1 MEGITVVLGNHKATR
16 IVDQLQHSYTRV
28 LLDPN
33 VSEVFAA
40 QRQLRDRVYSKTWR
54 EHQHPFYNLTEP
66 PLLIFTKPLDK
77 TQRRRLALN
86 SRHNRVH
93 ALFLAET
100 AWPPAER
107 ANVDNLLLFPEDG
120 ALPAFDR
127 WVFALPHVPVEDGEC
142 VWVGLRDG
150 GAPRVQVFRPW
161 SRHWTPET
169 HWSFDRATRA
179 RVKQLLLGQR
189 DAGSPLHRLDRNC
202 MLCLLRWAV

>member
-1 MEGITVVLGNHKATR
+1 
-16 IVDQLQHSYTRV
+16 V

-77 TQRRRLALN
+77 TQRRTLAYN

-100 AWPPAER
+100 AWSPSER
-107 ANVDNLLLFPEDG
+107 ANVDNLLIFPEDG
-120 ALPAFDR
+120 ALPVLNH
-127 WVFALPHVPVEDGEC
+127 WVFALPHVPVGDGEC
-142 VWVGLRDG
+142 VWIKLHVV
-150 GAPRVQVFRPW
+150 APHVQVFRPW
-161 SRHWTPET
+161 SRRWTPET

-189 DAGSPLHRLDRNC
+189 DAGSPLHRLDHNC